1 MRKIS
6 NHFDSIL
13 IIVDLFAANSEN
25 AVSMICDVSSTQ
37 NVIFHVFESQ
47 GNILVFRYNQNSS
60 VNVLGHKDREYK
72 MDQTPQKASS

>member
-25 AVSMICDVSSTQ
+25 AVSMIWDVSSTQ
-37 NVIFHVFESQ
+37 NVVFRIFESQ
-47 GNILVFRYNQNSS
+47 GNILVSRYNQSNS
-60 VNVLGHKDREYK
+60 VNVLE
-72 MDQTPQKASS
+72 QKAKGIKRTKH

>member
-25 AVSMICDVSSTQ
+25 AVSRI
-37 NVIFHVFESQ
+37 
-47 GNILVFRYNQNSS
+47 
-60 VNVLGHKDREYK
+60 
-72 MDQTPQKASS
+72 